1 MSKFVYLG
9 GQKGGTTKTTTA
21 HLLCLGA
28 ILRGEP
34 AAYVLTDPHRQ
45 IKSEGRPYAVL
56 DGRDPHK
63 LAQIIT
69 ASHNTQNG
77 WLIVD
82 GGGNRPAFDEKLTE
96 QADLCL
102 LPFRPSEED
111 LDALALDMQSL
122 LHALAWPSAWP
133 TNRHAQQAAQ
143 YFIDGM
149 EKAFPFR
156 VISKPIFFV
165 NSASELLAASL
176 DSPSTPVRNAARRTF
191 SIMTESFDTH
201 ARLQQE
207 HEADIEA
214 VA

>member
-56 DGRDPHK
+56 DGREPQK

-69 ASHNTQNG
+69 ASHSTQNG

-82 GGGNRPAFDEKLTE
+82 GGGNRPALDAKLTE
-96 QADLCL
+96 QADLCI

-111 LDALALDMQSL
+111 LDALALDMK
-122 LHALAWPSAWP
+122 ALPQAVAWPSAWP
-133 TNRHAQQAAQ
+133 TNRMAMQSAQ
-143 YFIDGM
+143 YFIDGL
-149 EKAFPFR
+149 EKAFPLR
-156 VISKPIFFV
+156 VIPTPIFFV
-165 NSASELLAASL
+165 NSAAELLSASL
-176 DSPSTPVRNAARRTF
+176 DSPSTPVRNASRRAF
-191 SIMTESFDTH
+191 GIMTACYEMHVKHQT
-201 ARLQQE
+201 E
-207 HEADIEA
+207 HQDVA

>member
-45 IKSEGRPYAVL
+45 IKAEGRPYAVL
-56 DGRDPHK
+56 DGREPQK

-69 ASHNTQNG
+69 ASHSTQNG

-82 GGGNRPAFDEKLTE
+82 GGGNRPALDAKLTE
-96 QADLCL
+96 QADLCI

-111 LDALALDMQSL
+111 LDALALDMQ
-122 LHALAWPSAWP
+122 ALPQAVAWPSAWP
-133 TNRHAQQAAQ
+133 TNRMAMQSAQ
-143 YFIDGM
+143 YFIDGL
-149 EKAFPFR
+149 EKAFPLR
-156 VISKPIFFV
+156 VITAPIFFV
-165 NSASELLAASL
+165 NSAAELLSASL
-176 DSPSTPVRNAARRTF
+176 DSPSTPVRNAARRAF
-191 SIMTESFDTH
+191 DIMTACYTMNVKH
-201 ARLQQE
+201 PTE
-207 HEADIEA
+207 HQDAA

>member
-56 DGRDPHK
+56 DGREPQK

-69 ASHNTQNG
+69 ASHSTQNG

-82 GGGNRPAFDEKLTE
+82 GGGNRPALDAKLTE
-96 QADLCL
+96 QADLCI

-111 LDALALDMQSL
+111 LDALALDMQ
-122 LHALAWPSAWP
+122 ALPQAVAWPSAWP
-133 TNRHAQQAAQ
+133 TNRMAMQSAQ
-143 YFIDGM
+143 YFIDGL
-149 EKAFPFR
+149 EKAFPMR
-156 VISKPIFFV
+156 VIPTPIFFV
-165 NSASELLAASL
+165 NSAAELLSASL
-176 DSPSTPVRNAARRTF
+176 DSPSTPVRNAARRAF
-191 SIMTESFDTH
+191 GIMTACYAMHVKHQT
-201 ARLQQE
+201 E
-207 HEADIEA
+207 HQDAA